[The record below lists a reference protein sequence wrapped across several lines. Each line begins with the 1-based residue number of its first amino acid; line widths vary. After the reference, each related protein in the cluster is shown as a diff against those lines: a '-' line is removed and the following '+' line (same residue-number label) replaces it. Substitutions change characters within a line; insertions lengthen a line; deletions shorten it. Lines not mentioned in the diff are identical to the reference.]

1 MMNSTKGPKLNHRA
15 ASPTSRDNLGITSA
29 QTSLQ
34 DELCPVVNTV
44 TYRAF
49 YWPFL
54 VWNYYTCIRNTPKS
68 KLCEKNI
75 GDFFNVEYVKRNDF
89 YFILGT
95 LLNKDADHQNLAG
108 IDNGRAALKSAGPYQ
123 YNDKYLQAYFG
134 GMQYYGGGCDTLGFI
149 TGREQ
154 DSTPIPGL
162 ARLTE
167 SVGKPMGEAFD
178 NVVKD
183 TRYYKEY
190 MLTDKPVPK
199 DVLEELGDVL
209 CIDMRGMDECKSL
222 LKKALF
228 EECDNEKFS
237 NKYLIQSRDYLLFL
251 YREHGIIQKP
261 NDYKLREII
270 YDWFSPRGKNQ
281 YDYPENVKYAVKAW
295 EAIVGRQYFTTAIEL
310 ICNAMIKNLDVPKD
324 FDSLVSDLI
333 KNSDWKVIDIEKP
346 IRQYID
352 DCIFDFDERE
362 TLISTGRKDPRK
374 SCENA
379 LRILFSVYNRFVNRE
394 DISEKALACGE
405 PVSIRSFITII
416 ERMSGEPVKNI
427 LAYIMQRW
435 IIDQNEAVAFE
446 KLMQGRYGYLFER
459 VDNSYS
465 GTGLEAAAAFQG
477 IRLVNLYQ
485 IMKDLDC
492 FE

>member
-167 SVGKPMGEAFD
+167 SVGKPMGEASMSCW
-178 NVVKD
+178 
-183 TRYYKEY
+183 T
-190 MLTDKPVPK
+190 T
-199 DVLEELGDVL
+199 
-209 CIDMRGMDECKSL
+209 L
-222 LKKALF
+222 LA
-228 EECDNEKFS
+228 
-237 NKYLIQSRDYLLFL
+237 
-251 YREHGIIQKP
+251 
-261 NDYKLREII
+261 
-270 YDWFSPRGKNQ
+270 
-281 YDYPENVKYAVKAW
+281 
-295 EAIVGRQYFTTAIEL
+295 TAISPMFRRGDSDPATPML
-310 ICNAMIKNLDVPKD
+310 MTRSGWYLRIIVWAHIPANTLPTPHVAHTTSTPWMLPRTKLVP
-324 FDSLVSDLI
+324 
-333 KNSDWKVIDIEKP
+333 
-346 IRQYID
+346 
-352 DCIFDFDERE
+352 
-362 TLISTGRKDPRK
+362 LIS
-374 SCENA
+374 
-379 LRILFSVYNRFVNRE
+379 
-394 DISEKALACGE
+394 
-405 PVSIRSFITII
+405 
-416 ERMSGEPVKNI
+416 
-427 LAYIMQRW
+427 
-435 IIDQNEAVAFE
+435 AV
-446 KLMQGRYGYLFER
+446 
-459 VDNSYS
+459 
-465 GTGLEAAAAFQG
+465 
-477 IRLVNLYQ
+477 
-485 IMKDLDC
+485 
-492 FE
+492 